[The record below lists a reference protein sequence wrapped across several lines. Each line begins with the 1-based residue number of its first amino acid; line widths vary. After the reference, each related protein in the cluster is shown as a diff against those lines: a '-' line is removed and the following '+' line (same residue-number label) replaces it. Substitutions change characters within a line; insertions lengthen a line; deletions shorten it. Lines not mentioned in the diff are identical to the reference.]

1 MAVNN
6 SRHIAVV
13 GLGRFGSNVARTLY
27 QLGHTVIAIDS
38 DEERVQSM
46 MGEVTH
52 PVVGNATY
60 ESVLRDFGVHN
71 YDIGIVA
78 IGSNVEASIMVTV
91 LFQTMNLPYIVARA
105 HSDLHG
111 STLERLGCH
120 KVVYAESEMGARVAH
135 SLFNPDV
142 EEYLE
147 LSPSFGVSR
156 LRVPDRFADMS
167 LKEAG
172 FSGVRDKYG
181 VAVVALKRGNDIT
194 LSPDS
199 DERLRRDDVLVV
211 AGRDELVERISR

>member
-1 MAVNN
+1 MPVTN

-13 GLGRFGSNVARTLY
+13 GLGRFGSNIARTLY
-27 QLGHTVIAIDS
+27 QLGHTVIAIDT
-38 DEERVQSM
+38 DEERVQAM
-46 MGEVTH
+46 MGQVTH
-52 PVVGNATY
+52 PVVGNATS

-78 IGSNVEASIMVTV
+78 IGSNVEASIMVAV
-91 LFQTMNLPYIVARA
+91 LFKTMNLPYVVARA

-111 STLERLGCH
+111 NTLERLGCE
-120 KVVYAESEMGARVAH
+120 KVVYAESEMGGRVAH
-135 SLFNPDV
+135 NLFNPDV
-142 EEYLE
+142 EDYME

-156 LRVPDRFADMS
+156 LRVPDRFVDMS

-172 FSGVRDKYG
+172 LTGVRDKYG
-181 VAVVALKRGNDIT
+181 VSVIALKRGNDIR

-211 AGRDELVERISR
+211 AGRDELVERISD